1 MKYKIILADDHPF
14 LLDGISTVLKELPGL
29 VISAMAQ
36 NGFEL
41 MDAVARE
48 NPALVVLD
56 LNMPGYDGLQCLQ
69 KIKAG
74 YAEIKVLVLS
84 NYNQPELILEVKKMQ
99 ADGYLIKNSSAAEL
113 KEAVETILSGKQ
125 YFPNAGELKTM
136 PDDSYFFDNFLK
148 KYQLS
153 KREVGIIH
161 LICQGMG
168 SKQIAASLFLSEL
181 TINTHRRNIFRKLE
195 IKNVAGLVNFAK
207 ENQLL

>member
-148 KYQLS
+148 KYQLT

-168 SKQIAASLFLSEL
+168 SKQIAANLFLSEL
-181 TINTHRRNIFRKLE
+181 TINTHRRNILRKLE

>member
-148 KYQLS
+148 KYQLT

-181 TINTHRRNIFRKLE
+181 TINTHRRNILRKLE